1 MNSKEIKKYLHRSE
15 LNLEAFK
22 IINFFQD
29 LTKSL
34 KQTSVMIVVL
44 NGSEGMAEET
54 EEWVGFVQTVKL
66 FIKKHLQRN
75 QDITQAALKTMKG
88 QIDEKMDTKFND
100 LDAKV
105 GALDSKMDSIK
116 AILEDI

>member
-22 IINFFQD
+22 IINFFRD

-34 KQTSVMIVVL
+34 EQTSVMIVVL

-66 FIKKHLQRN
+66 FIKKHLKRN

-88 QIDEKMDTKFND
+88 QIDEKMDTKFNA
-100 LDAKV
+100 LDA
-105 GALDSKMDSIK
+105 KMDSIK